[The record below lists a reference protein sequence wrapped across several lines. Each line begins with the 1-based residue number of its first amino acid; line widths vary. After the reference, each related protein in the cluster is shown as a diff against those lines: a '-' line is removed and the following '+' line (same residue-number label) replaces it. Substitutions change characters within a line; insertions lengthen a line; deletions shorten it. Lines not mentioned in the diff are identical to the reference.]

1 MKIMQIK
8 KKNILKAIMVVAFA
22 ITIGVASTSWGMQSY
37 YNVGFSTGLV
47 TATTLNVRSGPGTK
61 YPVVATV
68 KKNEYIRVFAGV
80 GDWYIVQVEGDYVGA
95 VSKKYIKPIYPNT
108 NNSTGTTT
116 SSGSGSSGSTATTT
130 TANLSAD
137 EKEVFDLIN
146 KQRANNGLSALKVDS
161 EVQNVAR
168 IKAKDMADNNYFSH
182 QSPTY
187 GSPFD
192 MLKSFKVSYK
202 TAGENIAGNSS
213 NSGAVTAWMNSS
225 GHRANILNSS
235 FNYTGIGVV
244 SSSKY
249 GKLYVQMF
257 IGKWLFCWVY
267 INWNYYNVFKIWIL
281 KKFTFIHWH

>member
-1 MKIMQIK
+1 MKFLK
-8 KKNILKAIMVVAFA
+8 LKRKNIIKASIIVAFVVV
-22 ITIGVASTSWGMQSY
+22 IGVFSTSFGMQSY

-47 TATTLNVRSGPGTK
+47 TATNLNVRSGPGTK
-61 YPVVATV
+61 YGVVATV

-108 NNSTGTTT
+108 SNNTGTTSNT
-116 SSGSGSSGSTATTT
+116 NTGSTSGGTAT

-161 EVQNVAR
+161 EVQKVAR

-192 MLKSFKVSYK
+192 MLKSFKISYN

-257 IGKWLFCWVY
+257 IGK
-267 INWNYYNVFKIWIL
+267 
-281 KKFTFIHWH
+281 